1 MERQNPESLRLA
13 AASWDPVAQ
22 ALLEQGQLEQA
33 CPGQCPDWFLVFSWV
48 EIPQPLWVTSV
59 HTHII
64 YALHYKYIK
73 YNIYAHTHFY
83 CKLTEIVH
91 FFTYIGLS
99 GCTSFEVWFVRD
111 FYVWFADVIVGGAVN
126 QNICMLLSRSHCFQL
141 SDYETAEFKMTFS
154 IIFPAKL
161 LL

>member
-1 MERQNPESLRLA
+1 M
-13 AASWDPVAQ
+13 
-22 ALLEQGQLEQA
+22 
-33 CPGQCPDWFLVFSWV
+33 
-48 EIPQPLWVTSV
+48 
-59 HTHII
+59 
-64 YALHYKYIK
+64 
-73 YNIYAHTHFY
+73 
-83 CKLTEIVH
+83 
-91 FFTYIGLS
+91 
-99 GCTSFEVWFVRD
+99 RD